1 MKTTMKTTL
10 KGPLCF
16 TVVATLC
23 LIAVALFAASCCNK
37 LEITP
42 ETSEV
47 PRVEC
52 VHEGDYI
59 DTINMEGIGYLF
71 VNSIPAELQKDND
84 VMYIV
89 YNQED
94 NLATFSAVHPAD
106 ALYDGKIC
114 NFPDFAK
121 KWKIPVEGKLIYY
134 KGELYVTG
142 GFFSWPPNIGGDLI
156 LTTLKL
162 K

>member
-1 MKTTMKTTL
+1 MKKSY
-10 KGPLCF
+10 F
-16 TVVATLC
+16 N
-23 LIAVALFAASCCNK
+23 LFATTTAVVFAMLFASCCNK

-59 DTINMEGIGYLF
+59 DTINMEGNGYLF

-106 ALYDGKIC
+106 ALYDGRIC

-121 KWKIPVEGKLIYY
+121 NWKIPVEGKQIYY

-142 GFFSWPPNIGGDLI
+142 SFLSLPPNIGGDLI